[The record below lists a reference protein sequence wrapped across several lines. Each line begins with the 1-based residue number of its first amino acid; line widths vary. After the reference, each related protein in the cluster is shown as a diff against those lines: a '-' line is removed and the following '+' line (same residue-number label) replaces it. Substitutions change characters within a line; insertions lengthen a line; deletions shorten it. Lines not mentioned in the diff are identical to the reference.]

1 MLSVFLVVTVEMFFA
16 SHGAAHVHVK
26 DYNELISG
34 VDATETR
41 NERKHVGRDDYI
53 SLSNQDQGMQ
63 MCATCVVSNNEIMIS
78 RKLMNHKHSLER
90 EFNTVAKKFY
100 KPGPFSRG

>member
-41 NERKHVGRDDYI
+41 NDRKHVGRDDYI
-53 SLSNQDQGMQ
+53 SLSNQDQGMK
-63 MCATCVVSNNEIMIS
+63 CARLVWCPIMKCIS
-78 RKLMNHKHSLER
+78 QKLMNHSLER
-90 EFNTVAKKFY
+90 EFNTVAKKLY